1 VATGATGH
9 PLLSGG
15 LVSANDGPAGSQP
28 GVGPI
33 RNWVRRAGLCLALAA
48 LGWVIWIISTNARQL
63 GQALSSRDLLLAIA
77 LGVCAYVLLSALLA
91 LAWWWLA
98 GVYGQR
104 PHPLAAYAVWARTQ
118 IAKYLPGNVF
128 HIVARQVLGRRL
140 GLTHAAL
147 AASAVIEMA
156 SLLLAAG
163 IIGVGG
169 ALATR
174 STAAAAV
181 SLPVLAA
188 AIVGGLLAWPAIDK
202 VLRRIPRV
210 ADYMHPL
217 PRLSLARSVRLLAPS
232 LMLHA
237 GFLLGS
243 GVVLLALLHAGWPQ
257 ATLDWPRVIWVYAL
271 AWAAGTVTIGAPA
284 GMGVREAILALA
296 LAESL
301 GQAEAATLALTLR
314 LVTLIGDL
322 ATGGLGWVVRIPSEP
337 TNTPPTPQ
345 NGQRAAES

>member
-1 VATGATGH
+1 
-9 PLLSGG
+9 
-15 LVSANDGPAGSQP
+15 
-28 GVGPI
+28 
-33 RNWVRRAGLCLALAA
+33 LALVA
-48 LGWVIWIISTNARQL
+48 LGWVIWVISTNARQL
-63 GQALSSRDLLLAIA
+63 AHVVAGRDLLLAIA
-77 LGVCAYVLLSALLA
+77 LAAGAYVLLSVLLA

-104 PHPLAAYAVWARTQ
+104 PGPWAAYAVWARTQ

-128 HIVARQVLGRRL
+128 HIVGRQVVGRRL
-140 GLTHAAL
+140 GLTHPAL
-147 AASAVIEMA
+147 VASAVIEMA

-163 IIGVGG
+163 VIGVGG

-174 STAAAAV
+174 SPATAAV

-188 AIVGGLLAWPAIDK
+188 AIVAGLLAWPAIDRL
-202 VLRRIPRV
+202 LRRLPRL
-210 ADYMHPL
+210 ADHMRPL
-217 PRLSLARSVRLLAPS
+217 PHLSLARTVKLLAPA
-232 LMLHA
+232 LLLHA

-243 GVVLLALLHAGWPQ
+243 GLVLLALLHAGWPQ

-296 LAESL
+296 LAEPL
-301 GQAEAATLALTLR
+301 GQAEAATLALALR

-322 ATGGLGWVVRIPSEP
+322 ATGGLGWLVRIPAEP
-337 TNTPPTPQ
+337 TSTPRALR
-345 NGQRAAES
+345 NGQRAADS

>member
-1 VATGATGH
+1 M
-9 PLLSGG
+9 
-15 LVSANDGPAGSQP
+15 NW
-28 GVGPI
+28 I
-33 RNWVRRAGLCLALAA
+33 RLAGLSLGIAS
-48 LGWVIWIISTNARQL
+48 LGWVVWAIWKNAHQL
-63 GQALSSRDLLLAIA
+63 SVMVSGWPLLLAIL
-77 LGVCAYVLLSALLA
+77 LGVGGYTVLCAIQAS
-91 LAWWWLA
+91 AWWWLA
-98 GVYGQR
+98 GVYGGR
-104 PHPLAAYAVWARTQ
+104 PRLRGAYAVWARTQ

-128 HIVARQVLGRRL
+128 HFIGRQVVGRRL

-156 SLLLAAG
+156 SLLLTAS

-169 ALATR
+169 ALVTR
-174 STAAAAV
+174 SAATAAV
-181 SLPVLAA
+181 SLPVLGA
-188 AIVGGLLAWPAIDK
+188 AIVGGLLAWPAIDRL
-202 VLRRIPRV
+202 LRRLPRV
-210 ADYMHPL
+210 ADHMHPL
-217 PRLSLARSVRLLAPS
+217 PHLSLARSVKLLAPA
-232 LMLHA
+232 LLLHA

-296 LAESL
+296 LAEPL

-322 ATGGLGWVVRIPSEP
+322 ATGGLGWLVRIPAEP
-337 TNTPPTPQ
+337 TSTPHVPP

>member
-1 VATGATGH
+1 MATGTTGR

-15 LVSANDGPAGSQP
+15 FVNANDGHAESRPGAGP
-28 GVGPI
+28 V
-33 RNWVRRAGLCLALAA
+33 RNWVRRAGLCLALAG
-48 LGWVIWIISTNARQL
+48 LGWVIWVISTNARQL
-63 GQALSSRDLLLAIA
+63 GQALSGRALLLAIA
-77 LGVCAYVLLSALLA
+77 LAAGAYVLLSVLLA

-104 PHPLAAYAVWARTQ
+104 PRPCPAYAVWARTQ

-128 HIVARQVLGRRL
+128 HIVGRQVVGRRL
-140 GLTHAAL
+140 GLTHPAL

-174 STAAAAV
+174 SPATAAV

-188 AIVGGLLAWPAIDK
+188 AIVAGLLAWPAIDK
-202 VLRRIPRV
+202 LLRRLPRL
-210 ADYMHPL
+210 ADHMRPL
-217 PRLSLARSVRLLAPS
+217 PHLSLARTVKLLAPA
-232 LMLHA
+232 LLLHA

-257 ATLDWPRVIWVYAL
+257 AALDWPRVIWVYAL

-296 LAESL
+296 LAEPL
-301 GQAEAATLALTLR
+301 GQAEAATLALALR

-322 ATGGLGWVVRIPSEP
+322 ATGGLGWLVRIPSEP
-337 TNTPPTPQ
+337 TNTPPTPHT
-345 NGQRAAES
+345 GQRAAES